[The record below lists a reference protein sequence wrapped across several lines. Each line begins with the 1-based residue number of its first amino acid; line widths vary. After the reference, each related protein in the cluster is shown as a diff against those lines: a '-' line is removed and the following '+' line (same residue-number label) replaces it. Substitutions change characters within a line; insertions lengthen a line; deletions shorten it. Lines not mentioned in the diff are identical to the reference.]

1 MEPLTPPPESHRRRA
16 LIVGLAL
23 PGRSAWEVDDHLDEL
38 AALADTAGADVVDRA
53 VQSRRAPDPRLYLG
67 GGKAEALAAEAK
79 KNRIDLVLV
88 DDDLSGSQA
97 RNLEQALGVEVLDRS
112 GLILRI
118 FDRRAR
124 SREARTQVELAR
136 LRYELPRLARRWGHL
151 SRQAGG
157 IGVRGGEG
165 ETQLEADR
173 RMLRRRIAQLE
184 RDLAKI
190 ERMRKV
196 QRRGRRGTPVIALA
210 GYTNAGKSTLFNQ
223 LTHDGTLAED
233 RLFATLDSRLRRGS
247 LRSGA
252 GGAVIFADTVG
263 FIRKLPHHLVASF
276 RSTLDEVVE
285 ADLVLHVVDRSHPRW
300 EEQQR
305 VAEEVLEELG
315 VDPRRILLVANKV
328 DRLPAD
334 EPIDPSAIAVSAR
347 TGEGLDRLRAVIAAR
362 LEGDGAAGTAGGASG
377 DERKDPVGLSADG
390 WIE

>member
-1 MEPLTPPPESHRRRA
+1 LQAPTSHPEATRRRA

-23 PGRSAWEVDDHLDEL
+23 PGCSAWEVDDHLDEL
-38 AALADTAGADVVDRA
+38 AALADTAGAEVVARA
-53 VQSRRAPDPRLYLG
+53 VQSRRTPDPKLYLG
-67 GGKAEALAAEAK
+67 AGKAEALAAEAK
-79 KNRIDLVLV
+79 RDRIDLVLV

-97 RNLEQALGVEVLDRS
+97 RNLEEAVGVEVLDRS

-118 FDRRAR
+118 FERRAR

-184 RDLAKI
+184 RDLVKI

-223 LTHDGTLAED
+223 LTRDGTLAED
-233 RLFATLDSRLRRGS
+233 RLFATLDPRLRRGA
-247 LRSGA
+247 LGSGA
-252 GGAVIFADTVG
+252 GRTVVFADTVG

-300 EEQQR
+300 EDQMR
-305 VAEEVLEELG
+305 VAEQVMEELG
-315 VDPRRILLVANKV
+315 VDPGRILLVANKV
-328 DRLPAD
+328 DRLPDD
-334 EPIDPSAIAVSAR
+334 EPLEASAIAVSAR
-347 TGEGLDRLRAVIAAR
+347 TGEGLDRLRAAIAAR
-362 LEGDGAAGTAGGASG
+362 LERGGSFGPPGSAGE
-377 DERKDPVGLSADG
+377 DERTDAVGLSADG